1 MSSCKYVKFY
11 HGYCKDQRKRS
22 GHYSQVQDGKP
33 SELQIARFGWIYHPI
48 ENGWK
53 ILPFK
58 SHILNG
64 REFHPNAIS
73 VVLDGL
79 NIQLHLTKLKWYF
92 MHACTLC
99 ASFRINCIQVYKD
112 LHFVH
117 VYKYILAEVMTILPE
132 RGHSF
137 SINKWMNSCRV
148 VKNYLCLEGKS

>member
-1 MSSCKYVKFY
+1 MGRS
-11 HGYCKDQRKRS
+11 KR
-22 GHYSQVQDGKP
+22 YAWYDVLFISQVQDGKP

-53 ILPFK
+53 TLPFK

-64 REFHPNAIS
+64 REFHPNVIS

-79 NIQLHLTKLKWYF
+79 NIQLHLTKLKWCF

-99 ASFRINCIQVYKD
+99 ASLSINFIQVYKD

-117 VYKYILAEVMTILPE
+117 VYM
-132 RGHSF
+132 
-137 SINKWMNSCRV
+137 
-148 VKNYLCLEGKS
+148 

>member
-1 MSSCKYVKFY
+1 MKTGIKNPSPAEMAAG
-11 HGYCKDQRKRS
+11 HRRTS
-22 GHYSQVQDGKP
+22 GSHSFSQVQDGKP

-79 NIQLHLTKLKWYF
+79 NIQLHLTKLK
-92 MHACTLC
+92 
-99 ASFRINCIQVYKD
+99 
-112 LHFVH
+112 
-117 VYKYILAEVMTILPE
+117 
-132 RGHSF
+132 
-137 SINKWMNSCRV
+137 
-148 VKNYLCLEGKS
+148 

>member
-1 MSSCKYVKFY
+1 MKQNQSFISSVREIHDTGFWAINI
-11 HGYCKDQRKRS
+11 QQS
-22 GHYSQVQDGKP
+22 SNIYSQVQDGKP

-58 SHILNG
+58 NHILNG

-92 MHACTLC
+92 MDACTLC
-99 ASFRINCIQVYKD
+99 ASFSINCIQLYVYKD

-117 VYKYILAEVMTILPE
+117 VYM
-132 RGHSF
+132 
-137 SINKWMNSCRV
+137 
-148 VKNYLCLEGKS
+148 